1 MARKKKID
9 IQTTSTISDQLV
21 EVEIEKDFINP
32 PEEETSGF
40 IQEVE
45 EDTTEQ
51 NIIEESKQG
60 TVLRKVLRFTPVGPR
75 IEYI

>member
-45 EDTTEQ
+45 ENTIEQ
-51 NIIEESKQG
+51 TIIEEPKQE
-60 TVLRKVLRFTPVGPR
+60 TVLRKVLRFTPVGPK

>member
-9 IQTTSTISDQLV
+9 IQTTSNISDQLV
-21 EVEIEKDFINP
+21 EVEIEKDFMNP
-32 PEEETSGF
+32 PEEETSDL

-45 EDTTEQ
+45 ENTTEQ
-51 NIIEESKQG
+51 NIIEEPKQE
-60 TVLRKVLRFTPVGPR
+60 TVLRKVLRFTPVGPK